1 MSETKID
8 KLTPEQEALIPV
20 YKEKWRRIA
29 LSTEP
34 IDRQKVAEAVKIA
47 CAAAG
52 YEKEPKIIFF
62 ESPKAACEAV
72 LKSEGNGEKV
82 RQLDTDNINC
92 IPGIDDD
99 IARQIQWQV
108 DEDVWEK
115 LWQEMAIPLYYE
127 MYEQG
132 WWTLEI
138 QLEYSKGC
146 SDVNLLMPESLAGYG
161 SVYDFCISVLNCE
174 CDRNLWQM
182 FHDIIK
188 YCGWIFDFEET
199 WFVCDRPRIVSF
211 DSQQRLH
218 AEAAPAIQFADGYSL
233 YSYHGVTL
241 PEKYGKLHP
250 HQWQS
255 QWLLEEE
262 NPELR
267 QVLIQGIGY
276 S

>member
-138 QLEYSKGC
+138 
-146 SDVNLLMPESLAGYG
+146 
-161 SVYDFCISVLNCE
+161 F
-174 CDRNLWQM
+174 
-182 FHDIIK
+182 
-188 YCGWIFDFEET
+188 
-199 WFVCDRPRIVSF
+199 
-211 DSQQRLH
+211 
-218 AEAAPAIQFADGYSL
+218 
-233 YSYHGVTL
+233 
-241 PEKYGKLHP
+241 
-250 HQWQS
+250 
-255 QWLLEEE
+255 
-262 NPELR
+262 
-267 QVLIQGIGY
+267 
-276 S
+276 